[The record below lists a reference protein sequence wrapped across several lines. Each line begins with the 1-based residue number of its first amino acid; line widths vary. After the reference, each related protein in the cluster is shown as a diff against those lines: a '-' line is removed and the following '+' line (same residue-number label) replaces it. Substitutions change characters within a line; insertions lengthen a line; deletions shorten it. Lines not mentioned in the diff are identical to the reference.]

1 VISGEPRLTV
11 HGSGGGGAGGGGG
24 GTWLD
29 GFSGAGLAVAVFDG
43 VIVGSGV
50 LDAVESPELQPARA
64 ATTAQT
70 AAGAISRFHTPQH
83 GTGRA
88 GGEPTAT
95 RAGTRLPVQ

>member
-1 VISGEPRLTV
+1 MISGAPRLTA

-24 GTWLD
+24 TWLD
-29 GFSGAGLAVAVFDG
+29 GVSGAESAGGLVDG
-43 VIVGSGV
+43 VVAGSGV

-64 ATTAQT
+64 ATTAQA
-70 AAGAISRFHTPQH
+70 AAGAISRFHTPQD

-88 GGEPTAT
+88 GGKPAAT